1 MARLQAEGRWQVYQ
15 ASETSKP
22 SVESHGSYTCSSA
35 KHSGR
40 LVVTTEG
47 IQFQPFVASHNQWK
61 VAFNQIKR
69 MEKVNTIVQV
79 GSGTDLLFYDANGST
94 YSASNVA
101 KRDEVFTQIVGYS
114 NVKWQVVG

>member
-1 MARLQAEGRWQVYQ
+1 MSDN
-15 ASETSKP
+15 SESST
-22 SVESHGSYTCSSA
+22 ESHGSYTCQSTN
-35 KHSGR
+35 HSGR
-40 LVVTTEG
+40 LVVTSEG

-61 VAFNQIKR
+61 VAFNKLKR

-79 GSGTDLLFYDANGST
+79 GSGKDLLFYDADDTT